1 MHASRSKGAIRVDD
15 KCSSRSLVQVHR
27 RYAGRACSAL
37 CMCLFPAYGSVPVPA
52 FGRQATKRLW
62 HVTLPVALPP
72 PSTLF
77 ILGSGAA
84 LGPQRLPLN
93 ASAVPSHG
101 VVPLPGEPA
110 LPPGILL
117 ASATG
122 HGSAPG

>member
-37 CMCLFPAYGSVPVPA
+37 CMCLFPAYGSLRVPA

-62 HVTLPVALPP
+62 HVTLPVALPT

-77 ILGSGAA
+77 ILGSHAV
-84 LGPQRLPLN
+84 LGPRRR
-93 ASAVPSHG
+93 ARSSARG
-101 VVPLPGEPA
+101 AA

-117 ASATG
+117 ASATR
-122 HGSAPG
+122 HGSTPS